1 MKANVQNPNIRDIII
16 SLTEKE
22 TGTAA
27 IFYATFK
34 KALHVVMLIKLED
47 SILCFTGMLRK
58 QGTGK
63 KTASDKV
70 VRLHH
75 KKSNY
80 IFTSDSIKETD
91 PDSIIEFGYEGFLST
106 SEMDKARQVFNYGI
120 NSMVDKTS
128 AITRNHLKRIT
139 NAMKQSIEHDK
150 AQMGTTDRTNK
161 NVDDFIKVVSQVIKP
176 KEEVTADTV
185 EEVVEEVVPE
195 VIEEVVED
203 TLLDKLVAIEESSE
217 TQIAKDFVNRL
228 LDVPFDES
236 VLDKIKELDTGY
248 FYNQGICIQYQE
260 AISEADVI
268 KVKIEEVQ
276 KAIDNLTKDLNRF
289 KHNLKESESKI
300 SRLKSTMESLNS
312 LNLYNEINEY
322 VTKLEEEN
330 TAQKLAEKKIAEIM
344 SSLSSETEVELL
356 KKALG
361 MTVSTE
367 LLSDAV
373 GSSDVNVS
381 LIDGNSIT
389 DKDGGWSWG
398 EIKAHLVD
406 VAQHRASASLKI
418 LEFIKAQN
426 LSRKELESKLTQR
439 YATIAVDEMAK
450 VGLYKKR
457 ENNVSAMMTP
467 EQRKERAAKAAAS
480 RKRNL
485 AAKLAVLENSSAS

>member
-1 MKANVQNPNIRDIII
+1 MKANAQNPNIRDIMI

-27 IFYATFK
+27 MFYATFK
-34 KALHVVMLIKLED
+34 KALHVVMLMKLED

-63 KTASDKV
+63 KTTSDKV

-91 PDSIIEFGYEGFLST
+91 PAGIIEFVYEGFLST
-106 SEMDKARQVFNYGI
+106 SEMDKARQVFNSGI
-120 NSMVDKTS
+120 SNIIDKTS

-150 AQMGTTDRTNK
+150 AQMETVTTDRTNK
-161 NVDDFIKVVSQVIKP
+161 NVDDFIKVASQVIKP
-176 KEEVTADTV
+176 KEEVAADTV
-185 EEVVEEVVPE
+185 EEVVEGAVPE

-260 AISEADVI
+260 AVSEADVI
-268 KVKIEEVQ
+268 KVKIEEIQ
-276 KAIDNLTKDLNRF
+276 KSIDNLTKDLNRF

-300 SRLKSTMESLNS
+300 NRLKSTMESLNS

-330 TAQKLAEKKIAEIM
+330 SKR
-344 SSLSSETEVELL
+344 LL
-356 KKALG
+356 
-361 MTVSTE
+361 V
-367 LLSDAV
+367 
-373 GSSDVNVS
+373 
-381 LIDGNSIT
+381 
-389 DKDGGWSWG
+389 
-398 EIKAHLVD
+398 
-406 VAQHRASASLKI
+406 
-418 LEFIKAQN
+418 
-426 LSRKELESKLTQR
+426 
-439 YATIAVDEMAK
+439 
-450 VGLYKKR
+450 
-457 ENNVSAMMTP
+457 
-467 EQRKERAAKAAAS
+467 
-480 RKRNL
+480 
-485 AAKLAVLENSSAS
+485 